1 MRLMQIILLLVLPYS
16 VAAKQPDESQLNPSI
31 VVEEFL
37 TVFNSNDVETITK
50 YVDDHFAQQSLNRWQ
65 GTGRKRYIG
74 YITNM
79 ANLHKQ
85 LNLKSTTQSLQNQ
98 TLRVTIHVDSN
109 TTGLSY
115 DSVILFDQ
123 QHKITNWYLS
133 LNDTFKLADENI
145 TELKVTQAIQKL
157 TEKLAKNG
165 FFSGTVLFAKDD
177 KVLFTKAYGLASRRY
192 DVKNNLTTKFQ
203 IGSMNKMFTSVSIM
217 QLIEANKLSLDNKLT
232 QYMDRDYF
240 GVGDFDSITI
250 EQLLTHTSGLG
261 DIAGF
266 EAKQS
271 QIRSLQDSLPLYKNI
286 PLNFKPGS
294 QWQYSSTGM
303 RMLGHVIESVA
314 KQDYYAFIQQHIY
327 QKAGMTD
334 SGSFDLDVPIKNTAR
349 NYWYSFETNAITEN
363 LMKQAVKGGPAG
375 GGYSTVGDLHR
386 FALSLINHQLLN
398 TELTSQATSAKPELH
413 SPNYGYGFSVR
424 GDEGNQ
430 IIGHNGAHL
439 GMSAQL
445 NIYRDKGYILA
456 VLGNSPDAAEPIVIA
471 ANSLVKQL

>member
-1 MRLMQIILLLVLPYS
+1 MQIFLILLLPYS
-16 VAAKQPDESQLNPSI
+16 VAAKQPDESQLDTSI

-37 TVFNSNDVETITK
+37 TVFNSNDVGAITK

-65 GTGRKRYIG
+65 GTGRERYIG
-74 YITNM
+74 YITST

-85 LNLKSTTQSLQNQ
+85 LNLKSITKNLQNQ
-98 TLRVTIHVDSN
+98 TLRVTSHVYSN
-109 TTGLSY
+109 ATGLSY

-123 QHKITNWYLS
+123 QHKVTNWYLS
-133 LNDTFKLADENI
+133 LNDEFELADEYV
-145 TELKVTQAIQKL
+145 TELKVTQAIENL
-157 TEKLAKNG
+157 TEKLAKRG
-165 FFSGTVLFAKDD
+165 VFSGTVLFAKGD

-192 DVKNNLTTKFQ
+192 DIKNNLTTKFQ
-203 IGSMNKMFTSVSIM
+203 IGSMNKMFTSVGIM
-217 QLIEANKLSLDNKLT
+217 QLIEANKLSLDDKLT

-240 GVGDFDSITI
+240 GVGDFDAITI

-303 RMLGHVIESVA
+303 RMLGHVIESVS

-349 NYWYSFETNAITEN
+349 SYWYSFETNAITEN

-375 GGYSTVGDLHR
+375 GGYSTVGDLHK
-386 FALSLINHQLLN
+386 FALSLMSNRLLN
-398 TELTSQATSAKPELH
+398 SELTSQATSAKPEML

-456 VLGNSPDAAEPIVIA
+456 VLGNNSDAAEPIVFA
-471 ANSLVKQL
+471 ANSLMKQL

>member
-1 MRLMQIILLLVLPYS
+1 MQIILLLVLPYYI
-16 VAAKQPDESQLNPSI
+16 AAKQPDDSQQNTDS
-31 VVEEFL
+31 VVKQFL
-37 TVFNSNDVETITK
+37 TVFNSNDSKAIIN
-50 YVDDHFAQQSLNRWQ
+50 YVDDHFAPQSLNRWQ
-65 GTGRKRYIG
+65 GTGRERYIG

-79 ANLHKQ
+79 ANLHKE
-85 LNLKSTTQSLQNQ
+85 LKLESIKHDQQGQ
-98 TLRVTIHVDSN
+98 ILRVTSYVHSN
-109 TTGLSY
+109 ATGLSY
-115 DSVILFDQ
+115 DSVISFDQ
-123 QHKITNWYLS
+123 HHKITNWYLS
-133 LNDTFKLADENI
+133 LNETFELADESV

-165 FFSGTVLFAKDD
+165 VFSGTVLFAKDD

-192 DVKNNLTTKFQ
+192 DIKNNLTTKFQ
-203 IGSMNKMFTSVSIM
+203 IGSMNKMFTSVGIM
-217 QLIEANKLSLDNKLT
+217 QLIEANKLSLDDKLT

-271 QIRSLQDSLPLYKNI
+271 QIRTLQDSLLLYKNI

-303 RMLGHVIESVA
+303 RMLGHVIESVS
-314 KQDYYAFIQQHIY
+314 KQDYYAFIQQYIY
-327 QKAGMTD
+327 QKAGMPN
-334 SGSFDLDVPIKNTAR
+334 SGSFDLDVPVKNTAR

-375 GGYSTVGDLHR
+375 GGYSTVGDLHH
-386 FALSLINHQLLN
+386 FALALVNNQLLN
-398 TELTSQATSAKPELH
+398 PVLTLQATSAKPDLH

-424 GDEGNQ
+424 GEAGNK

-471 ANSLVKQL
+471 ANSLVKQLK

>member
-1 MRLMQIILLLVLPYS
+1 MQIILLLVLAYP
-16 VAAKQPDESQLNPSI
+16 VAAKQPDEPQLDTSI
-31 VVEEFL
+31 IVEEFL

-50 YVDDHFAQQSLNRWQ
+50 YVDEYFAQQSLNRWQ
-65 GTGRKRYIG
+65 GTGRERYIG

-98 TLRVTIHVDSN
+98 TLRVTSHVDSN

-133 LNDTFKLADENI
+133 LNDEFELADENV
-145 TELKVTQAIQKL
+145 TELKVTQAIENL
-157 TEKLAKNG
+157 TEKLAKRG
-165 FFSGTVLFAKDD
+165 AFSGTVLFAKGD

-192 DVKNNLTTKFQ
+192 DIKNNLTTKFQ
-203 IGSMNKMFTSVSIM
+203 IGSMNKMFTSVGIM
-217 QLIEANKLSLDNKLT
+217 QLIEANKLSLDDKLT

-271 QIRSLQDSLPLYKNI
+271 HIRSLQDSLPLYKNI

-303 RMLGHVIESVA
+303 RMLGHVIESVS

-386 FALSLINHQLLN
+386 FALLLINHQLLN
-398 TELTSQATSAKPELH
+398 SELTSQATSAKPEML

-456 VLGNSPDAAEPIVIA
+456 VLGNSSGGAEPIVIA
-471 ANSLVKQL
+471 ANSLIEQL